1 MIPYEVRYWLYS
13 LYYRNKEL
21 MMKLAFVALVIALAF
36 VSCSYLN
43 KQLNLPE
50 DHPIEQLTEF
60 VIEQQTG
67 LDIDLTP

>member
-21 MMKLAFVALVIALAF
+21 MMKLAFVALVIASAF

-43 KQLNLPE
+43 KKAGLP
-50 DHPIEQLTEF
+50 DDNMIEAAVEYA
-60 VIEQQTG
+60 IEQQTG